1 MSRPALEIL
10 RYGLN
15 GIVATAVH
23 YAVLTFNLQVL
34 LMSSA
39 GLANV
44 VAALFGI
51 STSFIG
57 SRYFVFRQTEE
68 DVLVQ
73 AAKFGGLYATFA
85 VVHGTVL
92 FIWTDW
98 LGYDYRLGFL
108 LATAFQMLASYFG
121 NKFLVFRD
129 D

>member
-10 RYGLN
+10 RYGVN

-34 LMSSA
+34 SISSA

-68 DVLVQ
+68 SIMTQ
-73 AAKFGGLYATFA
+73 AAKFGGLYVALA
-85 VVHGTVL
+85 VVHGSVL
-92 FIWTDW
+92 LIWTDW

-108 LATAFQMLASYFG
+108 LATALQIAGSYLG
-121 NKFLVFRD
+121 NKLLVFKI
-129 D
+129 

>member
-10 RYGLN
+10 RYGVN

-34 LMSSA
+34 SMSSA

-51 STSFIG
+51 SISFIG
-57 SRYFVFRQTEE
+57 SRYFVFRQT
-68 DVLVQ
+68 DKGILPQ
-73 AAKFGGLYATFA
+73 AAKFGGLYVAFA
-85 VVHGTVL
+85 VVHGIVL

-108 LATAFQMLASYFG
+108 MATAFQIAGSYLG
-121 NKFLVFRD
+121 NKFLVFKT
-129 D
+129 

>member
-10 RYGLN
+10 RYGVN

-34 LMSSA
+34 SMSSA
-39 GLANV
+39 GLANM

-57 SRYFVFRQTEE
+57 SRYFVFRQTE
-68 DVLVQ
+68 VGILLQ
-73 AAKFGGLYATFA
+73 AAKFGGLYVTFA
-85 VVHGTVL
+85 VVHGAVL

-108 LATAFQMLASYFG
+108 LATAFQIAGSYLG
-121 NKFLVFRD
+121 NKFLVFKT
-129 D
+129 